1 MLGPEMSLAAALRDA
16 AHTNPAV
23 RAAGV
28 RNIAP
33 ALLAELA
40 RPGPA
45 YCGDDDHP
53 EVSAV
58 LRRLLTALDDGIVD
72 VAGHAAVGLGTLGRP
87 EVLERAAIWIAIDR
101 DDDDTR
107 WLRQAAIIAT
117 SYVGVAARDRDPEL
131 ARDVLLR
138 LRRAW
143 QSPHDDVRFQVALA
157 RVEIDDPEAEADLAR
172 ALDEPGPVDLHA
184 QIIDALSRLPRV
196 GASTLEAL
204 VRVLADEE
212 DAAGPIGMAAATVLA
227 AHDRADGVPR
237 LVVALGRR
245 HERDAA
251 LEAIASL
258 GPHAAA
264 AQEPIDGL
272 LRRWWGPPITRIR
285 AAYALCRIAPAGSE
299 AQTRAN
305 RVLRRSSLHPRRAV
319 REAVA
324 DARRAL
330 DGQRRAPP

>member
-1 MLGPEMSLAAALRDA
+1 MSLPAALRDA
-16 AHTNPAV
+16 AHTNAAV
-23 RAAGV
+23 RSAGV
-28 RNIAP
+28 RNLAP
-33 ALLAELA
+33 ALLAALD

-45 YCGDDDHP
+45 HVVDDDHAD
-53 EVSAV
+53 AV
-58 LRRLLTALDDGIVD
+58 AVFRRLVAALDDGVVD
-72 VAGHAAVGLGTLGRP
+72 VAGHAAIGLGTLGRP
-87 EVLERAAIWIAIDR
+87 EVLERAAIWVAIDR

-117 SYVGVAARDRDPEL
+117 SYVGVAARDRDRKL
-131 ARDVLLR
+131 ANDVIER

-143 QSPHDDVRFQVALA
+143 KSPHDDVRFQVALA
-157 RVEIDDPEAEADLAR
+157 RVEVDDPEAEVDLAR
-172 ALDEPGPVDLHA
+172 ALGEPAPVDLHA
-184 QIIDALSRLPRV
+184 QIIDALSRLPQV
-196 GASTLEAL
+196 GEPTLVAL
-204 VRVLADEE
+204 VAVLADEE
-212 DAAGPIGMAAATVLA
+212 DAAGPVGMAAATVLA
-227 AHDRADGVPR
+227 AHDRAQGVPR
-237 LVVALGRR
+237 LVLALGRR

-258 GPHAAA
+258 GPQASA

-299 AQTRAN
+299 LRRRAD
-305 RVLRRSSLHPRRAV
+305 RVLRRSALHPRRAV
-319 REAVA
+319 REAVT